1 MSIYKECD
9 IRGIFGT
16 ELTEKT
22 AYNIGRAVGTI
33 IDGKNVLVCGDVRV
47 STPILKDCLI
57 EGLLESGASVIDMG
71 LSPTPVFYFGKKLTS
86 AYAGVMVTA
95 SHNPAVYNG
104 FKIMFGDL
112 PIVPTDIKKIEQ
124 IIEQGC
130 FKKDQ
135 GCISFI
141 TTIENEYRKKIASL
155 IFESS
160 LSSYSLVSFGRTFKI
175 VLDCCD
181 GTVSKLAPRMFRD
194 AGYDVVELFTGWD
207 GTFPNRDPNP
217 AVYDNLNELRKI
229 VLSENADLGA
239 AFDGDGDRVVFVD
252 DKGNVVMSEQ
262 ALVLMLRKCLRNEK
276 SSIVYDL
283 KSSSIVVKEI
293 EKLGGKAIAER
304 SGYAFIKRTFI
315 DNNSI
320 LAGEISGHYFF
331 RDLGQDDGIYAALFL
346 ARIVYESKEKLSD
359 LIRTI
364 DKTIITPDVRIP
376 WPYVK
381 QDALMKKME
390 KLRELYSISQID
402 GIRLDFGYGWALIRK
417 SVTEQAITLRI
428 EAGNIGEIKKIVQ
441 ILIGVEPDL
450 KMPLLKE
457 IGV

>member
-1 MSIYKECD
+1 VSIYKECD

-16 ELTEKT
+16 ELTEEI
-22 AYNIGRAVGTI
+22 AYNIGRAIGTI
-33 IDGKNVLVCGDVRV
+33 IDGKNVLVCGDVRI
-47 STPILKDCLI
+47 STPVLKDRLI
-57 EGLLESGASVIDMG
+57 KGLLESGARVIDMG
-71 LSPTPVFYFGKKLTS
+71 LSPTPVFYFGKKITN

-95 SHNPAVYNG
+95 SHNPAEYNG

-112 PIVPTDIKKIEQ
+112 PVVPTDIKKIEQ
-124 IIEQGC
+124 IIKRNHFKKAQGC
-130 FKKDQ
+130 L
-135 GCISFI
+135 SFI
-141 TTIENEYRKKIASL
+141 ATIEDEYRKNIASL
-155 IFESS
+155 IFESP
-160 LSSYSLVSFGRTFKI
+160 LACCPLTSSGRAFKV

-181 GTVSKLAPRMFRD
+181 GTVSKLAPRIFRE
-194 AGYDVVELFTGWD
+194 AGYSVVELFSGWD

-217 AVYDNLNELRKI
+217 AVYASLNELRKI

-252 DKGNVVMSEQ
+252 DKGDVVMSEQ
-262 ALVLMLRKCLRNEK
+262 ALVLMVRQYLKNEK
-276 SSIVYDL
+276 SSVVYDL
-283 KSSSIVVKEI
+283 KSSSIVAKEI

-304 SGYAFIKRTFI
+304 SGHAFIKRTFI
-315 DNNSI
+315 ENDSI

-346 ARIVYESKEKLSD
+346 AKIVYESKEKLSG
-359 LIRTI
+359 LVLTI

-376 WPYVK
+376 WPYAK
-381 QDALMKKME
+381 QNTLMKKME
-390 KLRELYSISQID
+390 KLGKLYSISQLD

-441 ILIGVEPDL
+441 ILKRVEPAL
-450 KMPLLKE
+450 EMPLLKE
-457 IGV
+457 ISV